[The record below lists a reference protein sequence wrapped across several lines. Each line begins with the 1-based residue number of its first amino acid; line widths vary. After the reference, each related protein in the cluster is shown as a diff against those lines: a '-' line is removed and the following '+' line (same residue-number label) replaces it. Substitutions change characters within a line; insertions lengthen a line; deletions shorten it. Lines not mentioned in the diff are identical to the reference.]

1 MKLQTIMQKANLV
14 IKLGLVKFGLFSQQV
29 TAQSLEYSLI
39 SQLLVERDWCTINN
53 KFISWESQGFDEYD
67 DFNPKNVDYADL
79 FAINQNLDLDSLI
92 GHNYEEKIES
102 IISLK
107 NGNKIKRKEIDSN
120 CKKVKFNQANTSV
133 LYFTNPIVLKSER
146 GEMYALIIE
155 SFEGETIYCIYKR
168 IEMGFWE
175 KIHKTM
181 ISIE

>member
-1 MKLQTIMQKANLV
+1 MKPQTIMQKANLV
-14 IKLGLVKFGLFSQQV
+14 IKLGLVIFGLFAQQV
-29 TAQSLEYSLI
+29 TAQTLEYSLI

-53 KFISWESQGFDEYD
+53 RFISWESHGFAEYE
-67 DFNPKNVDYADL
+67 DFNPKKADYADL

-92 GHNYEEKIES
+92 GHTYEEKIDS

-107 NGNKIKRKEIDSN
+107 NRNKIKRKEIDSN

-133 LYFTNPIVLKSER
+133 FYFTNPIILRSER
-146 GEMYALIIE
+146 GEIYALIIE

>member
-1 MKLQTIMQKANLV
+1 MLKVNLV
-14 IKLGLVKFGLFSQQV
+14 LKLVLVTVGLFSQKV
-29 TAQSLEYSLI
+29 TAQTLEYSLI
-39 SQLLVERDWCTINN
+39 SQLLVERDWCTIN
-53 KFISWESQGFDEYD
+53 KEFISWESQGFDEYD
-67 DFNPKNVDYADL
+67 DFNPKKAEYADL

-92 GHNYEEKIES
+92 GHNYKEKIKC

-107 NGNKIKRKEIDSN
+107 NRNKIKRKEIDSN
-120 CKKVKFNQANTSV
+120 CNKVKFNQANTSV

-168 IEMGFWE
+168 IEMDFWE